1 VWVTPQKT
9 SHAPRDICNA
19 IRASCP
25 EVNSV
30 ILGQGIRIEF
40 QNIVVTPEMLD
51 LGALVLG
58 LYSKEIRQVTK
69 KKIYIQKCTF

>member
-1 VWVTPQKT
+1 
-9 SHAPRDICNA
+9 
-19 IRASCP
+19 
-25 EVNSV
+25 
-30 ILGQGIRIEF
+30 
-40 QNIVVTPEMLD
+40 MLD